1 MRIALCFVAGWL
13 LMWPATVRAQFNF
26 TTNNGVITITGY
38 TGSGNVS
45 IPSTTNGYSV
55 TSIGDFAFSTF
66 SVYGVTKI
74 IIPDSI
80 TNIGNYA
87 FDGCYSLTNATFGTN
102 AISLGTN
109 AFALCTKLAT
119 FKLPTSVTRVGDNVC
134 NGCTS
139 LTNVTIGTNFTSIP
153 SGTFEGCSN
162 LKNISIPNS
171 VTNIKSSAFQASG
184 LVNII
189 IPNSVTLIVDYA
201 FDDLLNLTNATI
213 GSNVVSI
220 GTGTFSFCSRLTS
233 VTIPASVTSIGDAP
247 FSLCG
252 SLTNISVIEQNQFF
266 SSVNGVLF
274 NKNQTKLI
282 QYPPG
287 NSGSFAIPKSVTNIA
302 SKSFFGCYNLTS
314 LEIPNSVSSVGFYA
328 FSSCTSLTNV
338 YFKGNAPTDGGSVF
352 LNDSNTIVFYL
363 PNTTGWSA
371 TFSGTPAV
379 LWNPTIPNDR
389 TLGVQSNQFGFTITG
404 TTNIP
409 VVVEAS
415 TNFGS
420 GWTLLKSLNLTN
432 GSFYFNDPQ
441 WTNYSAR
448 FYRFRSP

>member
-1 MRIALCFVAGWL
+1 MVKPGLIATL
-13 LMWPATVRAQFNF
+13 LIFLPIVGEAQFIF
-26 TTNNGVITITGY
+26 TTNNGAITITGY

-55 TSIGDFAFSTF
+55 TSIGDYAFSTF

-102 AISLGTN
+102 VISLGTN
-109 AFALCTKLAT
+109 AFALCTKLAAIN
-119 FKLPTSVTRVGDNVC
+119 FPTSVTRVGDNVC

-139 LTNVTIGTNFTSIP
+139 LTNVAIDTNFTIIP

-171 VTNIKSSAFQASG
+171 VTNIRSQAFQASG
-184 LVNII
+184 LVNIT
-189 IPNSVTLIVDYA
+189 IPNSVTIIGDSA
-201 FDDLLNLTNATI
+201 FNDLNNLTNATI
-213 GSNVVSI
+213 GTNVFGI
-220 GTGTFSFCSRLTS
+220 GTSAFDFCSMLTS

-247 FSLCG
+247 FALCG
-252 SLTNISVIEQNQFF
+252 SLTNIFVIEQNQFF
-266 SSVNGVLF
+266 SSVNGILF

-287 NSGSFAIPKSVTNIA
+287 NSGSFAIPNSVTNIA
-302 SKSFFGCYNLTS
+302 SKSFFGCYNLTG
-314 LEIPNSVSSVGFYA
+314 IVVPTSVSYIGFYA
-328 FSSCTSLTNV
+328 FTFCTSLTNA

-363 PNTTGWSA
+363 PNTIGWSA

-379 LWNPTIPNDR
+379 LWNPSIPNDR

-432 GSFYFNDPQ
+432 GSFYFSDPT
-441 WTNYSAR
+441 WTNYSGR
-448 FYRFRSP
+448 FYRIRSP